1 MEQLMSFVS
10 DVGFPIIVTLYLL
23 QRIEAKL
30 DTLND
35 TIIALP
41 DRLREGYK
49 LELEKKIA
57 MGDKSIAI
65 FSILG
70 Y

>member
-1 MEQLMSFVS
+1 MEQLMSFIS

-41 DRLREGYK
+41 DRLREGFK
-49 LELEKKIA
+49 LE
-57 MGDKSIAI
+57 
-65 FSILG
+65 
-70 Y
+70 

>member
-1 MEQLMSFVS
+1 MEQLISFVS
-10 DVGFPIIVTLYLL
+10 DVGFPILVTLYLL

-41 DRLREGYK
+41 DRMRDGIKPE
-49 LELEKKIA
+49 
-57 MGDKSIAI
+57 
-65 FSILG
+65 
-70 Y
+70 